1 MQQIIFLVTSLNGM
15 HKLNF
20 SKQLLQALARG
31 ARVSVLV
38 ALIDF
43 DASWLVREYLNRLAK
58 KHRQVADV
66 ELVTLAD
73 MFRQESGL
81 KLTSDERNAPDLTS
95 FDERLFADDQQQVK
109 RYLNEGHLVAELRQ
123 LDDETPMVLRQYKA
137 DQLVQTDTY
146 GLDGQVVAIEKI
158 VDEVAQTSYV
168 LNEQGEAVLRFV
180 RHERPVEQVYNLST
194 NSVMTAVEFSGA
206 KQNAEQ
212 ANMTQRQKE
221 KAAAE
226 AIDHTSIISTT
237 ETYYG
242 VLAYSNYRRF
252 DDVYAF
258 YQAVLSRLLTS
269 DTQLYV
275 DLAANAAFSP
285 QMPNQLIFNY

>member
-15 HKLNF
+15 HKPNF

-58 KHRQVADV
+58 KHQQVADV

-212 ANMTQRQKE
+212 ANMMQRQKE